1 MAASARRPRTRILRL
16 MPLALPTS
24 NYRFCSIARLSDTT
38 HACSWLCLANKGL
51 AFVVATSVRSTHVLR
66 THFAY
71 RCQPLRHRF
80 QLESVTIYLQACHVN
95 AEGCY
100 SAFAPHHHAVIL
112 GFANHSVRLHTLCC
126 RVSGLL
132 LRLSAVISLFKSG
145 QHRCC
150 HTFDAPLRPTR
161 HQMLLHMGSPCTR
174 RASLTAMANLFS
186 ALLVGLVVIHSSN
199 LAGIWYTWHYC
210 TFSPA
215 SRLERGRG
223 RFYVS
228 LHWRLLAVPRFTLLM
243 DFPVGCKLP
252 FVYPQLPYMI
262 RFVPDNWTNCLA
274 SVLSVMRFRCLDV
287 VLCISRD
294 RDWLRRGHPDRGTDA
309 WSLAC
314 SRGHR
319 GPAACVYHGSRITC
333 RAQ

>member
-24 NYRFCSIARLSDTT
+24 NSRFCSTARLPDTT

-71 RCQPLRHRF
+71 HCQPRRHRF
-80 QLESVTIYLQACHVN
+80 QLESVTISLQACHVN

-100 SAFAPHHHAVIL
+100 SAFAPYHHAVIL
-112 GFANHSVRLHTLCC
+112 GFANHSVRLHTLSC

-145 QHRCC
+145 QHRCY

-186 ALLVGLVVIHSSN
+186 AFTGRPCRHSLLEPRLVSGIPGTAVHSPLHQDQSAAVGAFMFLPIGVRWLFH
-199 LAGIWYTWHYC
+199 A
-210 TFSPA
+210 SP
-215 SRLERGRG
+215 
-223 RFYVS
+223 
-228 LHWRLLAVPRFTLLM
+228 
-243 DFPVGCKLP
+243 C
-252 FVYPQLPYMI
+252 
-262 RFVPDNWTNCLA
+262 
-274 SVLSVMRFRCLDV
+274 
-287 VLCISRD
+287 
-294 RDWLRRGHPDRGTDA
+294 
-309 WSLAC
+309 
-314 SRGHR
+314 
-319 GPAACVYHGSRITC
+319 
-333 RAQ
+333 